1 MMHRKQ
7 FRQTPIDSQKEQ
19 LAKQEEALRREMA
32 ELEKVISDAPKLAE
46 ERLEQDR
53 QERIARASTRR
64 SPLDSPD
71 ILEDVRHQSDV
82 LIDRPP
88 RPRRAQR
95 RAARLRL
102 VALLGAVIVAGSI
115 VVYLV
120 MQLMNHL

>member
-1 MMHRKQ
+1 MQRKQ

-19 LAKQEEALRREMA
+19 LTRQEEELQRQMA
-32 ELEKVISDAPKLAE
+32 ELEKVIADAPKLAE
-46 ERLEQDR
+46 ERLERER
-53 QERIARASTRR
+53 QQRIARASARR

-71 ILEDVRHQSDV
+71 VLEDVRHESDV
-82 LIDRPP
+82 LTDRPP

-102 VALLGAVIVAGSI
+102 VALVVAILGASSI

>member
-1 MMHRKQ
+1 MHRKQ

-95 RAARLRL
+95 LAARLRL

>member
-1 MMHRKQ
+1 MHRKQ

-46 ERLEQDR
+46 ERLEQNR

>member
-1 MMHRKQ
+1 MHRKQ

-19 LAKQEEALRREMA
+19 LAKQEEALRKEMA

>member
-1 MMHRKQ
+1 MHRKQ

-46 ERLEQDR
+46 ERLENQPPGTNR
-53 QERIARASTRR
+53 AREHSAEPFGFTGYF
-64 SPLDSPD
+64 
-71 ILEDVRHQSDV
+71 LEDVRHQSDV

>member
-1 MMHRKQ
+1 MHRKQ
-7 FRQTPIDSQKEQ
+7 FRQTPIDSQKEK
-19 LAKQEEALRREMA
+19 LTKQEEELRRQMA
-32 ELEKVISDAPKLAE
+32 ELEKVIADAPKLAE
-46 ERLEQDR
+46 ERLERER
-53 QERIARASTRR
+53 QERIARASVRR

-71 ILEDVRHQSDV
+71 VLEDVRHESDV
-82 LIDRPP
+82 LVDRPP

-102 VALLGAVIVAGSI
+102 VALLVAILGASSV

>member
-1 MMHRKQ
+1 MHRKQ
-7 FRQTPIDSQKEQ
+7 FRSTPLDSQKER
-19 LAKQEEALRREMA
+19 LAKQEEDLRKQMA
-32 ELEKVISDAPKLAE
+32 ELERVIAAAPKLAE
-46 ERLEQDR
+46 ERLERER
-53 QERIARASTRR
+53 QERISRAAVRR

-71 ILEDVRHQSDV
+71 VLEDVRHQADI
-82 LIDRPP
+82 LTDRPP

-102 VALLGAVIVAGSI
+102 VTLVAAIIVAGSI

>member
-1 MMHRKQ
+1 MHRKQ

-19 LAKQEEALRREMA
+19 LAKQEEALQRQMA

-46 ERLEQDR
+46 ERLERDR
-53 QERIARASTRR
+53 QERIERASVRR

-71 ILEDVRHQSDV
+71 VLEDVRHQSDV
-82 LIDRPP
+82 LIARPP

-102 VALLGAVIVAGSI
+102 MALLVAVLVAGSI

-120 MQLMNHL
+120 MHLMNHL

>member
-1 MMHRKQ
+1 MHRKQ
-7 FRQTPIDSQKEQ
+7 FHQTPIDSQKEQ
-19 LAKQEEALRREMA
+19 LAKQEEALRRQMA

-46 ERLEQDR
+46 EQLER
-53 QERIARASTRR
+53 ERHERIERASVRR

-71 ILEDVRHQSDV
+71 VLEDVRHGSDV
-82 LIDRPP
+82 LTTRPP

-102 VALLGAVIVAGSI
+102 MALVLAVLVAGSM

-120 MQLMNHL
+120 MHLMNHL

>member
-1 MMHRKQ
+1 MHRKQ

-19 LAKQEEALRREMA
+19 LARQEEALRKEMA
-32 ELEKVISDAPKLAE
+32 ELEKVIADAPKLAE
-46 ERLEQDR
+46 ERLERER

-71 ILEDVRHQSDV
+71 ILEDARHESDV

-102 VALLGAVIVAGSI
+102 VALVGAVIVAGSI

>member
-1 MMHRKQ
+1 MHRKQ
-7 FRQTPIDSQKEQ
+7 FGQTPIDSQKQQ
-19 LAKQEEALRREMA
+19 LAKQEEALRKEMA
-32 ELEKVISDAPKLAE
+32 ELEKVISEAPKLAE
-46 ERLEQDR
+46 ERLERER

-71 ILEDVRHQSDV
+71 ILEDVRHESDIS
-82 LIDRPP
+82 IDRPP

-102 VALLGAVIVAGSI
+102 VALVGAVIVAGSI

-120 MQLMNHL
+120 MHLMNHL

>member
-1 MMHRKQ
+1 MHRKQ

-53 QERIARASTRR
+53 QARIARASTRR

-102 VALLGAVIVAGSI
+102 VALLGAVIVAGLFL
-115 VVYLV
+115 VYLV

>member
-1 MMHRKQ
+1 MQRKQ

-19 LAKQEEALRREMA
+19 LSKQEEALRRQMA
-32 ELEKVISDAPKLAE
+32 ELEKVIADAPKLAE
-46 ERLEQDR
+46 ERLERER
-53 QERIARASTRR
+53 QERVARASVRR

-71 ILEDVRHQSDV
+71 VLEDVRHESDV

-95 RAARLRL
+95 RAARMRL
-102 VALLGAVIVAGSI
+102 VALVVAVLVASSI

>member
-1 MMHRKQ
+1 MHRKQ
-7 FRQTPIDSQKEQ
+7 FRSTPLDSQKER
-19 LAKQEEALRREMA
+19 LAKQEEELRKQMA
-32 ELEKVISDAPKLAE
+32 ELEKVIADAPKLAE
-46 ERLEQDR
+46 ERLERERQDR
-53 QERIARASTRR
+53 ISRAALRR

-71 ILEDVRHQSDV
+71 VLEDVRHQADI

-102 VALLGAVIVAGSI
+102 VTLVAAVIVAGSI

>member
-1 MMHRKQ
+1 MHRKQ
-7 FRQTPIDSQKEQ
+7 FGQTPIDSQKQQ
-19 LAKQEEALRREMA
+19 LAKQEEALRKEMA
-32 ELEKVISDAPKLAE
+32 ELEKVISEAPKLVE
-46 ERLEQDR
+46 ERLERER

-71 ILEDVRHQSDV
+71 ILEDVRHESDIS
-82 LIDRPP
+82 IDRPP

-102 VALLGAVIVAGSI
+102 VALVGAVIVAGSI

-120 MQLMNHL
+120 MHLMNHL

>member
-1 MMHRKQ
+1 MHRKQ
-7 FRQTPIDSQKEQ
+7 FRSTPLDSQKER
-19 LAKQEEALRREMA
+19 LAKQEEELRKQMS
-32 ELEKVISDAPKLAE
+32 ELEKVIADAPKLAE
-46 ERLEQDR
+46 ERLERER
-53 QERIARASTRR
+53 QERTARAAVRR

-71 ILEDVRHQSDV
+71 VLEDVRHQADI

-102 VALLGAVIVAGSI
+102 VTLVAAIIVAGSI

>member
-1 MMHRKQ
+1 MHRKQ

>member
-1 MMHRKQ
+1 MHRKP
-7 FRQTPIDSQKEQ
+7 FGQTPIHSQKEQ
-19 LAKQEEALRREMA
+19 LAKQEEALRRQMA

-46 ERLEQDR
+46 EQLERDR
-53 QERIARASTRR
+53 QERIARASVRR

-71 ILEDVRHQSDV
+71 VLEDVRHESDV
-82 LIDRPP
+82 LLDRPP

-102 VALLGAVIVAGSI
+102 VTLVVAVLVAGSI

>member
-1 MMHRKQ
+1 MHRKQ

-102 VALLGAVIVAGSI
+102 VALLGAVIVAGSL